1 MRRTRLNVVPPVS
14 KEIALGPVINGAN
27 GVNGAMN
34 GALNGAKNGSADKMV
49 SLPAQ
54 MAATAVA
61 THKLVGEEIVTSVA
75 TAPRETRTQRVKRL
89 QEEARAL
96 AREQIGEF
104 ELLLDATTK
113 MATEIA
119 DGGEVYSIGA
129 REICRRL
136 ADELPRTL
144 QTLQVISKKKN

>member
-14 KEIALGPVINGAN
+14 KEIALGPVIT
-27 GVNGAMN
+27 
-34 GALNGAKNGSADKMV
+34 ADKAV
-49 SLPAQ
+49 KTGKADTDKVTNLPTQ
-54 MAATAVA
+54 MTHAPASAPAPVA
-61 THKLVGEEIVTSVA
+61 HKMKSEEIVAAVP
-75 TAPRETRTQRVKRL
+75 PRETRTQRVRRL

-104 ELLLDATTK
+104 ELLLDATAK
-113 MATEIA
+113 MALEIA

-144 QTLQVISKKKN
+144 QTLHVISRKN

>member
-1 MRRTRLNVVPPVS
+1 MNVVPPVS
-14 KEIALGPVINGAN
+14 KEIALGPVIAAEKVIKTG
-27 GVNGAMN
+27 
-34 GALNGAKNGSADKMV
+34 KADTDKV
-49 SLPAQ
+49 TSLPTHMAHVAASAQ
-54 MAATAVA
+54 APVA
-61 THKLVGEEIVTSVA
+61 HKLKSEEIVVA
-75 TAPRETRTQRVKRL
+75 GAPRETRTQRVRRL

-104 ELLLDATTK
+104 ELLLDATAK
-113 MATEIA
+113 MALEIA

-144 QTLQVISKKKN
+144 QTLHVISRKN

>member
-1 MRRTRLNVVPPVS
+1 MVPPVS
-14 KEIALGPVINGAN
+14 KEIALGPVINGVN

-34 GALNGAKNGSADKMV
+34 GSMNGSINGDKMV
-49 SLPAQ
+49 NLPAQ
-54 MAATAVA
+54 MAATAMA
-61 THKLVGEEIVTSVA
+61 THKMAGEEIVTSVA

-104 ELLLDATTK
+104 ELLLDATAK

>member
-14 KEIALGPVINGAN
+14 KEIALGPVIAAEKVMKGKTDMENVTN
-27 GVNGAMN
+27 LPTQMTH
-34 GALNGAKNGSADKMV
+34 V
-49 SLPAQ
+49 STASQAPVPHKVKSDEILT
-54 MAATAVA
+54 AAST
-61 THKLVGEEIVTSVA
+61 
-75 TAPRETRTQRVKRL
+75 RETRTQRVRRL

-104 ELLLDATTK
+104 ELLLDATAK
-113 MATEIA
+113 MALEIA

-144 QTLQVISKKKN
+144 QTLHVISRKN

>member
-1 MRRTRLNVVPPVS
+1 MVPPVS
-14 KEIALGPVINGAN
+14 KEIALGPVIAGEK
-27 GVNGAMN
+27 
-34 GALNGAKNGSADKMV
+34 LNGEVAAGDKIM
-49 SLPAQ
+49 SLTPQ
-54 MAATAVA
+54 VA
-61 THKLVGEEIVTSVA
+61 THSAPPATVAHKIKSDDIVASGA
-75 TAPRETRTQRVKRL
+75 SRETRTQRVRRL

-104 ELLLDATTK
+104 ELLLDATAK
-113 MATEIA
+113 MALEIA

-144 QTLQVISKKKN
+144 QTLHVISKKN

>member
-14 KEIALGPVINGAN
+14 KEIALGPVIAADKI
-27 GVNGAMN
+27 V
-34 GALNGAKNGSADKMV
+34 KNGKADAGKITN
-49 SLPAQ
+49 LPTQ
-54 MAATAVA
+54 MAHAQTAAPAPVP
-61 THKLVGEEIVTSVA
+61 HKLKSEEIVVSG
-75 TAPRETRTQRVKRL
+75 APRETRTQRVRRL

-104 ELLLDATTK
+104 ELLLDATAK
-113 MATEIA
+113 MALEIA

-144 QTLQVISKKKN
+144 QTLHVISRKN

>member
-14 KEIALGPVINGAN
+14 KEIALGPVIAAEKVVKAGKTSSVENVTN
-27 GVNGAMN
+27 
-34 GALNGAKNGSADKMV
+34 
-49 SLPAQ
+49 LPTQ
-54 MAATAVA
+54 MAHASASAPAPVA
-61 THKLVGEEIVTSVA
+61 HKVKSEEIVVA
-75 TAPRETRTQRVKRL
+75 SSPRETRTQRVRRL

-104 ELLLDATTK
+104 ELLLDATAK
-113 MATEIA
+113 MALEIA

-144 QTLQVISKKKN
+144 QTLHVISRKN

>member
-1 MRRTRLNVVPPVS
+1 LNVVPPVS
-14 KEIALGPVINGAN
+14 KEIALGPVIAAEKIVKTG
-27 GVNGAMN
+27 
-34 GALNGAKNGSADKMV
+34 KADTDKV
-49 SLPAQ
+49 TNLPTQ
-54 MAATAVA
+54 MAHASAAAPAPVA
-61 THKLVGEEIVTSVA
+61 HKVKSEEIVAAVP
-75 TAPRETRTQRVKRL
+75 PRETRTQRVRRL

-104 ELLLDATTK
+104 ELLLDATAK
-113 MATEIA
+113 MALEIA

-144 QTLQVISKKKN
+144 QTLHVISRKN